1 MKTKLV
7 LFFVLLFV
15 IGCTS
20 TEKKGA
26 QPDDGAIVIDINS
39 ALKGEGRSIGDMV
52 ESVRIVPLE
61 TTEASVLN
69 QFPKS
74 VIVTGNYIF
83 VEDFQQNGVELLMFD
98 KDGKFIKKFQRGNGP
113 GEFNILNNIAYDGKN
128 LYVFDYS
135 KILRYSADGQ
145 FIDSKDFDC
154 RMMYMTKFGDGFV
167 AIQRE
172 TQSIDHKFKMFKI
185 DSDLKLVAEHILDPF
200 PIPLTSGLSCF
211 EGGDCLI
218 LRCADND
225 VYCCSDEG
233 FKVKYRLDFSEFE
246 YQIPFEKY
254 QNLPSEKQHL
264 AFILVSREIESGKYI
279 LSGSMRNSEDY
290 LLIDFLSRGKYQKVF
305 YNRNTGKTW
314 MWKYDEPSSPLEVM
328 SEMGKAHIPGQKN
341 TFFGIILPEYM
352 GDCWQNNPNNL
363 LSAKDIEILKN
374 AKADDNP
381 IIVIYKLKDNL

>member
-7 LFFVLLFV
+7 LFIILLFV

-26 QPDDGAIVIDINS
+26 QPDDGAIVIDVNS

-135 KILRYSADGQ
+135 KILRYSVDGQ

-200 PIPLTSGLSCF
+200 SYANFWGATEYNSTNANYWVL
-211 EGGDCLI
+211 EAGGAYLNLDDRMYGWFAVRCL
-218 LRCADND
+218 
-225 VYCCSDEG
+225 
-233 FKVKYRLDFSEFE
+233 
-246 YQIPFEKY
+246 Q
-254 QNLPSEKQHL
+254 
-264 AFILVSREIESGKYI
+264 
-279 LSGSMRNSEDY
+279 DY
-290 LLIDFLSRGKYQKVF
+290 S
-305 YNRNTGKTW
+305 T
-314 MWKYDEPSSPLEVM
+314 EP
-328 SEMGKAHIPGQKN
+328 
-341 TFFGIILPEYM
+341 
-352 GDCWQNNPNNL
+352 
-363 LSAKDIEILKN
+363 
-374 AKADDNP
+374 
-381 IIVIYKLKDNL
+381 